1 MLEVY
6 KMKVIVLGSS
16 HGGYEAVE
24 EVLNLYPEAEI
35 QWYEKG
41 DFLSFLSCGMQLYL
55 EGKVKDVNTVRYMTA
70 EKMES
75 RGVSVFLNSE
85 IMKIKPEYHQVV
97 VKELLSGTERVEK
110 YDKLII
116 SPGAVPF
123 ELNVQGK
130 ELENIYL
137 MRGRKWAI
145 KLRQKTIDPEV
156 KDVVVIGS
164 GYIGIEAAES
174 FAKAGK
180 KVTVIDILDRPL
192 GVYLDREFTDV
203 LTEEMESNNIKVVT
217 NETVQSYKGEGYVQK
232 VITDKGEYDADLV
245 VVAVGVRPNT
255 GWLKDALELHPNG
268 LIKTDEYM
276 QTSATDVFAV
286 GDATLIKYNPGD
298 TEVNIALATNARKQG
313 RFAVKNLNGPVKPFP
328 GIQGSSG
335 LAVFD
340 YKFASTG
347 INEEMAKKLN
357 KPIKSTLVVEDYLM
371 DFHPD
376 KEKAWFKLVYDPETT
391 QILGAQLMSKADL
404 TANIN
409 AISLAIQAKM
419 TIEDLAYADFFF
431 QPLFDKPWNIINT
444 AALAAMK
451 DK

>member
-1 MLEVY
+1 
-6 KMKVIVLGSS
+6 MKVIVLGSS

-24 EVLNLYPEAEI
+24 ELLNLHPDAEI

-41 DFLSFLSCGMQLYL
+41 DFISFLSCGMQLYL
-55 EGKVKDVNTVRYMTA
+55 EGKVKDVNSVRYMTG

-75 RGVSVFLNSE
+75 RGVNVFSNTEITAIKSE
-85 IMKIKPEYHQVV
+85 DHQVV
-97 VKELLSGTERVEK
+97 VKDLLSGEERVED

-123 ELNVQGK
+123 ELNVPGK
-130 ELENIYL
+130 DLENIYL

-145 KLRQKTIDPEV
+145 KLKAKTVDPEV
-156 KDVVVIGS
+156 NNVVVIGS

-192 GVYLDREFTDV
+192 GVYLDKEFTDV
-203 LTEEMESNNIKVVT
+203 LTEEMEANNINVVT
-217 NETVQSYKGEGYVQK
+217 NETVQSYAGEGQVQK
-232 VITDKGEYDADLV
+232 VITDKAEYDADLV

-255 GWLKDALELHPNG
+255 GWLKDTLELHPNG

-276 QTSATDVFAV
+276 QTSAPDIFAV
-286 GDATLIKYNPGD
+286 GDATLIKYNPGE

-313 RFAVKNLNGPVKPFP
+313 RFAVKNLLSPVKPFP

-357 KPIKSTLVVEDYLM
+357 KKTKSALVVEDYLM
-371 DFHPD
+371 DFNPD
-376 KEKAWFKLVYDPETT
+376 KQKAWFKLVYDPETT

-409 AISLAIQAKM
+409 AISLAIKAKM

-431 QPLFDKPWNIINT
+431 QPSFDKPWNIINT

-451 DK
+451 NEQ

>member
-1 MLEVY
+1 
-6 KMKVIVLGSS
+6 MKVIVLGSS

-24 EVLNLYPEAEI
+24 ELLNIHPDAEI

-41 DFLSFLSCGMQLYL
+41 DFISFLSCGMQLYL
-55 EGKVKDVNTVRYMTA
+55 EGKVKDVNSVRYMTG

-75 RGVSVFLNSE
+75 RGVNVFSNTE
-85 IMKIKPEYHQVV
+85 ITEIKPESHQVV
-97 VKELLSGTERVEK
+97 VKDLLSGEERVES

-123 ELNVQGK
+123 ELNVPGK
-130 ELENIYL
+130 DLENIYL

-145 KLRQKTIDPEV
+145 KLKAKTVDPEV
-156 KDVVVIGS
+156 NNVVVIGS

-192 GVYLDREFTDV
+192 GVYLDKEFTDV
-203 LTEEMESNNIKVVT
+203 LTEEMEANNINVVT
-217 NETVQSYKGEGYVQK
+217 NETVQSYKGEGHVQK
-232 VITDKGEYDADLV
+232 VVTDKAEYDTDLV

-255 GWLKDALELHPNG
+255 GWLKDTLELHPNG

-276 QTSATDVFAV
+276 QTSAPDVFAV
-286 GDATLIKYNPGD
+286 GDATMIKYNPGE

-357 KPIKSTLVVEDYLM
+357 KTTKSALVVEDYLM
-371 DFHPD
+371 DFNPD
-376 KEKAWFKLVYDPETT
+376 KQKAWFKLVYDPETT

-409 AISLAIQAKM
+409 AISLAIKAKM

-431 QPLFDKPWNIINT
+431 QPSFDKPWNIINT

-451 DK
+451 NEQ

>member
-1 MLEVY
+1 
-6 KMKVIVLGSS
+6 MKVIVLGSS

-24 EVLNLYPEAEI
+24 ELLNLHPDAEI

-41 DFLSFLSCGMQLYL
+41 DFISFLSCGMQLYL
-55 EGKVKDVNTVRYMTA
+55 EGKVKDVNAVRYMTG

-75 RGVSVFLNSE
+75 RGVNVFSNTE
-85 IMKIKPEYHQVV
+85 ITAIKTDAHQVV
-97 VKELLSGTERVEK
+97 VKDLLTDTERIEN

-123 ELNVQGK
+123 ELDVPGK
-130 ELENIYL
+130 DLENIYL

-145 KLRQKTIDPEV
+145 KLKAKTVDPTINN
-156 KDVVVIGS
+156 VVVIGS

-180 KVTVIDILDRPL
+180 NVTVIDILDRPL
-192 GVYLDREFTDV
+192 GVYLDKEFTDV
-203 LTEEMESNNIKVVT
+203 LTEEMEANNINVVT
-217 NETVQSYKGEGYVQK
+217 NETVQSYKGEGTVNK
-232 VITDKGEYDADLV
+232 VVTDKAEYEADLV

-255 GWLKDALELHPNG
+255 GWLKDTLDLHPNG

-276 QTSATDVFAV
+276 QTSAPDVFAV
-286 GDATLIKYNPGD
+286 GDATLIKYNPGE

-313 RFAVKNLNGPVKPFP
+313 RFAVKNLLAPVKPFP

-357 KPIKSTLVVEDYLM
+357 KTTKSTLVVEDYLM
-371 DFHPD
+371 DFNPD
-376 KEKAWFKLVYDPETT
+376 KQKAWFKLVYDPETT

-409 AISLAIQAKM
+409 AISLAIKAKM

-431 QPLFDKPWNIINT
+431 QPSFDKPWNIINT
-444 AALAAMK
+444 AALTALK
-451 DK
+451 NEQ

>member
-1 MLEVY
+1 
-6 KMKVIVLGSS
+6 MKVIVLGSS

-24 EVLNLYPEAEI
+24 ELLNLHPDAEI

-41 DFLSFLSCGMQLYL
+41 DFISFLSCGMQLYL
-55 EGKVKDVNTVRYMTA
+55 EGKVKDVNSVRYMTG

-75 RGVSVFLNSE
+75 RGVNVFSNTE
-85 IMKIKPEYHQVV
+85 ITAIQPKEHQVT
-97 VKELLSGTERVEK
+97 VKDLVSGEERVEN

-123 ELNVQGK
+123 ELDIPGK
-130 ELENIYL
+130 DLDNIYL
-137 MRGRKWAI
+137 MRGRQWAI
-145 KLRQKTIDPEV
+145 KLKQKTVDPEV
-156 KDVVVIGS
+156 NNVVVIGS
-164 GYIGIEAAES
+164 GYIGIEAAEA

-192 GVYLDREFTDV
+192 GVYLDKEFTDV
-203 LTEEMESNNIKVVT
+203 LTEEMEANNITIATGETVERYEGDGRVQKVVT
-217 NETVQSYKGEGYVQK
+217 
-232 VITDKGEYDADLV
+232 DKNAYDADLV

-255 GWLKDALELHPNG
+255 AWLKGTLELHPNG

-276 QTSATDVFAV
+276 RTSEPDVFAV
-286 GDATLIKYNPGD
+286 GDATLIKYNPAD

-313 RFAVKNLNGPVKPFP
+313 RFAVKNLEEPVKPFP
-328 GIQGSSG
+328 GVQGSSG

-347 INEEMAKKLN
+347 INEVMAQKLG
-357 KPIKSTLVVEDYLM
+357 KETKAVTVVEDYLM
-371 DFHPD
+371 DFNPD
-376 KEKAWFKLVYDPETT
+376 KQKAWFKLVYDPETT

-409 AISLAIQAKM
+409 AISLAIQSKM

-431 QPLFDKPWNIINT
+431 QPAFDKPWNIINT
-444 AALAAMK
+444 AALEAVK
-451 DK
+451 QER

>member
-1 MLEVY
+1 
-6 KMKVIVLGSS
+6 MKVIVLGSS

-24 EVLNLYPEAEI
+24 ELLTLHPEAEI

-41 DFLSFLSCGMQLYL
+41 DFISFLSCGMQLYL
-55 EGKVKDVNTVRYMTA
+55 EGKVKDVNSVRYMTG

-75 RGVSVFLNSE
+75 RGVNVFSNTE
-85 IMKIKPEYHQVV
+85 ITAIKPDDHQVV
-97 VKELLSGTERVEK
+97 VRDLLSGEERVEA

-123 ELNVQGK
+123 ELNVPGK
-130 ELENIYL
+130 DLVNIYL

-145 KLRQKTIDPEV
+145 KLKAKTVDPEV
-156 KDVVVIGS
+156 NNVVVIGS

-180 KVTVIDILDRPL
+180 NVTVIDILDRPL
-192 GVYLDREFTDV
+192 GVYLDKEFTDV
-203 LTEEMESNNIKVVT
+203 LTEEMEANNISVVT
-217 NETVQSYKGEGYVQK
+217 NETVQQYKGEGHVQK
-232 VITDKGEYDADLV
+232 VITDKAEYDADLV

-255 GWLKDALELHPNG
+255 GWLKDTLELHPNG

-276 QTSATDVFAV
+276 QTSADDIFAV
-286 GDATLIKYNPGD
+286 GDATLIKYNPGE

-313 RFAVKNLNGPVKPFP
+313 RFAVKNLLGPVKPFP

-357 KPIKSTLVVEDYLM
+357 KKTKSALVVEDYLM
-371 DFHPD
+371 DFNPD

-409 AISLAIQAKM
+409 AISLAIKAKM

-431 QPLFDKPWNIINT
+431 QPSFDKPWNIINT

-451 DK
+451 NEQ

>member
-1 MLEVY
+1 
-6 KMKVIVLGSS
+6 MKVIVLGSS

-24 EVLNLYPEAEI
+24 ELLNLHPDAQI

-41 DFLSFLSCGMQLYL
+41 DFISFLSCGMQLYL
-55 EGKVKDVNTVRYMTA
+55 EGKVKDVNSVRYMTG

-75 RGVSVFLNSE
+75 RGVSVFSNTE
-85 IMKIKPEYHQVV
+85 ITAIKPEDHMVV
-97 VKELLSGTERVEK
+97 VKDLLTDTERVEH

-123 ELNVQGK
+123 ELNVPGK

-145 KLRQKTIDPEV
+145 KLKQKTIDPQV
-156 KDVVVIGS
+156 SNVVVIGS

-180 KVTVIDILDRPL
+180 NVTVIDILDRPL
-192 GVYLDREFTDV
+192 GVYLDKEFTDV
-203 LTEEMESNNIKVVT
+203 LTEEMEANNIKVVT
-217 NETVQSYKGEGYVQK
+217 NETVQSYKGEGHVQK
-232 VITDKGEYDADLV
+232 VVTDKNEYEADLV

-255 GWLKDALELHPNG
+255 GWLKDTLDLHPNG

-276 QTSATDVFAV
+276 RTSAPDVFAV

-313 RFAVKNLNGPVKPFP
+313 RFAVKNLQGPVKPFP
-328 GIQGSSG
+328 GVQGSSG

-347 INEEMAKKLN
+347 INDEMAKKLN
-357 KPIKSTLVVEDYLM
+357 KTTKSVLVVDDYLM
-371 DFHPD
+371 DFNPD
-376 KEKAWFKLVYDPETT
+376 KQKAWFKLVYDPETT

-409 AISLAIQAKM
+409 AISLAIKAKM

-431 QPLFDKPWNIINT
+431 QPSFDKPWNIINT
-444 AALAAMK
+444 AALEAMK
-451 DK
+451 NEQ

>member
-1 MLEVY
+1 
-6 KMKVIVLGSS
+6 MKVIVLGSS

-24 EVLNLYPEAEI
+24 ELLNLHPDAEI

-41 DFLSFLSCGMQLYL
+41 DFISFLSCGMQLYL
-55 EGKVKDVNTVRYMTA
+55 EGKVKDVNSVRYMTG

-75 RGVSVFLNSE
+75 KGVNVFSNTE
-85 IMKIKPEYHQVV
+85 ITAIKTESHQVV
-97 VKELLSGTERVEK
+97 VKDLVTGEDRVED

-116 SPGAVPF
+116 SPGAVPI
-123 ELNVQGK
+123 ELNVPGK
-130 ELENIYL
+130 ALDNIYL

-145 KLRQKTIDPEV
+145 KLKAKTVDPEV
-156 KDVVVIGS
+156 NNVVVIGS

-180 KVTVIDILDRPL
+180 NVTVIDILDRPL
-192 GVYLDREFTDV
+192 GVYLDKEFTDV
-203 LTEEMESNNIKVVT
+203 LTEEMEANNINVVT
-217 NETVQSYKGEGYVQK
+217 NETVQGYKGEGHVQT
-232 VITDKGEYDADLV
+232 VVTDKAEYAADLV

-255 GWLKDALELHPNG
+255 GWLKDTLDLHPNG
-268 LIKTDEYM
+268 LIKTDNYM
-276 QTSATDVFAV
+276 QTSVPDVFAV
-286 GDATLIKYNPGD
+286 GDATLIKYNPGE

-313 RFAVKNLNGPVKPFP
+313 RFAVKNLNCPVKPFP

-347 INEEMAKKLN
+347 INDEMAKKLN
-357 KPIKSTLVVEDYLM
+357 KKTNAALIIEDYLM
-371 DFHPD
+371 DFNPD
-376 KEKAWFKLVYDPETT
+376 KQKVWFKLVYDPETT

-409 AISLAIQAKM
+409 AISLAIKAKM

-431 QPLFDKPWNIINT
+431 QPSFDKPWNIINT

-451 DK
+451 NEK

>member
-1 MLEVY
+1 
-6 KMKVIVLGSS
+6 MKVIVLGSS

-24 EVLNLYPEAEI
+24 ELLNLHPNAEI

-41 DFLSFLSCGMQLYL
+41 DFISFLSCGMQLYL
-55 EGKVKDVNTVRYMTA
+55 EGKVKDVNSVRYMTG

-75 RGVSVFLNSE
+75 RGVNVFSNTE
-85 IMKIKPEYHQVV
+85 ITAIKPDQHQVT
-97 VKELLSGTERVEK
+97 VKDLLSGIERVEE

-116 SPGAVPF
+116 SPGAVPI
-123 ELNVQGK
+123 ELNLPGK

-145 KLRQKTIDPEV
+145 KLKQKTIDPDV
-156 KDVVVIGS
+156 QNVVVIGS

-180 KVTVIDILDRPL
+180 NVTVIDILDRPL
-192 GVYLDREFTDV
+192 GVYLDKELTDV
-203 LTEEMESNNIKVVT
+203 LTEEMTANNINIVT
-217 NETVQSYKGEGYVQK
+217 NETVQSYKGDGHVQK
-232 VITDKGEYDADLV
+232 VVTDKAEYDADLV

-255 GWLKDALELHPNG
+255 TWLKDTLELHPNG

-276 QTSATDVFAV
+276 QTSAPDVFAV

-298 TEVNIALATNARKQG
+298 TDVNIALATNARKQG
-313 RFAVKNLNGPVKPFP
+313 RFAVKNLEGPVKPFP

-347 INEEMAKKLN
+347 INDEMAKKLN
-357 KPIKSTLVVEDYLM
+357 KKTKSTLIVEDYLM
-371 DFHPD
+371 DFNPD

-391 QILGAQLMSKADL
+391 QILGAQLLSKADL

-409 AISLAIQAKM
+409 AISLAIKAKM

-431 QPLFDKPWNIINT
+431 QPSFDKPWNIINT
-444 AALAAMK
+444 AALEALK
-451 DK
+451 NEQ

>member
-1 MLEVY
+1 
-6 KMKVIVLGSS
+6 MKVIVLGSS

-24 EVLNLYPEAEI
+24 ELLNHHPDAEI

-41 DFLSFLSCGMQLYL
+41 DFISFLSCGMQLYL
-55 EGKVKDVNTVRYMTA
+55 EGKVKDVNSVRYMTA
-70 EKMES
+70 ENMEN
-75 RGVSVFLNSE
+75 RGVSVFSNTE
-85 IMKIKPEYHQVV
+85 ITAINAEEHQVT
-97 VKELLSGTERVEK
+97 VKDLLTNTERIEA

-116 SPGAVPF
+116 SPGAIPF
-123 ELNVQGK
+123 ELNVPGK
-130 ELENIYL
+130 DLENIYL

-145 KLRQKTIDPEV
+145 KLKAKTVDPDV
-156 KDVVVIGS
+156 NNVVVIGS

-192 GVYLDREFTDV
+192 GVYLDKEFTDV
-203 LTEEMESNNIKVVT
+203 LTEEMEANNIKVVT
-217 NETVQSYKGEGYVQK
+217 NETVQSYSGEGRVQK
-232 VITDKGEYDADLV
+232 VVTDKNEYEADLV

-255 GWLKDALELHPNG
+255 GWLKETLELHPNG
-268 LIKTDEYM
+268 LIKTDEFM
-276 QTSATDVFAV
+276 QTSAPDVFAV
-286 GDATLIKYNPGD
+286 GDATLIKYNPGE

-313 RFAVKNLNGPVKPFP
+313 RFAVKNLVAPVKPFP

-347 INEEMAKKLN
+347 INDEMAKKLN
-357 KPIKSTLVVEDYLM
+357 KKTKSSLVVEDYLM
-371 DFHPD
+371 DFNPD
-376 KEKAWFKLVYDPETT
+376 KQKAWFKLVYDPETT

-409 AISLAIQAKM
+409 AISLAIKAKM

-431 QPLFDKPWNIINT
+431 QPSFDKPWNIINT

-451 DK
+451 NEQ

>member
-1 MLEVY
+1 
-6 KMKVIVLGSS
+6 MKVIVLGSS

-24 EVLNLYPEAEI
+24 ELLNLHPDAQI

-41 DFLSFLSCGMQLYL
+41 DFISFLSCGMQLYL
-55 EGKVKDVNTVRYMTA
+55 EGKVKDVNSVRYMTG
-70 EKMES
+70 EEMES
-75 RGVSVFLNSE
+75 RGVNVFSNTE
-85 IMKIKPEYHQVV
+85 ITAIKPENHQVV
-97 VKELLSGTERVEK
+97 VKDLLSGKERTEG

-123 ELNVQGK
+123 ELNVPGK

-145 KLRQKTIDPEV
+145 KLKAKTVDPEV
-156 KDVVVIGS
+156 KNVVVIGS

-180 KVTVIDILDRPL
+180 NVTVIDILDRPL
-192 GVYLDREFTDV
+192 GVYLDKEFTDV
-203 LTEEMESNNIKVVT
+203 LTEEMEANNIKVVT
-217 NETVQSYKGEGYVQK
+217 NETVQSYKGEGQVK
-232 VITDKGEYDADLV
+232 TVVTDKAEYAADLV

-255 GWLKDALELHPNG
+255 DWLKDTLDLHPNG
-268 LIKTDEYM
+268 LIKTDEFM
-276 QTSATDVFAV
+276 QTSAADVFAV
-286 GDATLIKYNPGD
+286 GDATLIKYNPGE

-313 RFAVKNLNGPVKPFP
+313 RFAVKNLMKPVKPFP

-347 INEEMAKKLN
+347 INEEMAKKLDM
-357 KPIKSTLVVEDYLM
+357 KTKSALVVEDYLM
-371 DFHPD
+371 DFNPD
-376 KEKAWFKLVYDPETT
+376 KQKAWFKLVYDPETT

-409 AISLAIQAKM
+409 AISLTIKAKM
-419 TIEDLAYADFFF
+419 TLEDLAYADFFF
-431 QPLFDKPWNIINT
+431 QPSFDKPWNIINT
-444 AALAAMK
+444 AALVALK
-451 DK
+451 NEQ

>member
-1 MLEVY
+1 
-6 KMKVIVLGSS
+6 MKVIVLGSS

-24 EVLNLYPEAEI
+24 ELLNLHPDAEI

-41 DFLSFLSCGMQLYL
+41 DFISFLSCGMQLYL
-55 EGKVKDVNTVRYMTA
+55 EGKVKDVNSVRYMTG

-75 RGVSVFLNSE
+75 RGVNVFSNTE
-85 IMKIKPEYHQVV
+85 ITAIKAEDHQVV
-97 VKELLSGTERVEK
+97 VKDLLSGDERVEE

-123 ELNVQGK
+123 ELNVPGK

-145 KLRQKTIDPEV
+145 KLKAKTVDPEV
-156 KDVVVIGS
+156 NNVVVIGS

-180 KVTVIDILDRPL
+180 NVTVIDILDRPL
-192 GVYLDREFTDV
+192 GVYLDKEFTDV
-203 LTEEMESNNIKVVT
+203 LTDEMEANNIKVVT
-217 NETVQSYKGEGYVQK
+217 NETVQSYKGDGHVQK
-232 VITDKGEYDADLV
+232 VVTDKSEYEADLV

-255 GWLKDALELHPNG
+255 GWLKDTLELHPNG

-276 QTSATDVFAV
+276 QTSAADVFAV
-286 GDATLIKYNPGD
+286 GDATLIKYNPGE

-357 KPIKSTLVVEDYLM
+357 KTTKSALVVEDYLM
-371 DFHPD
+371 DFNPD
-376 KEKAWFKLVYDPETT
+376 KQKAWFKLVYDPETT

-409 AISLAIQAKM
+409 AISLAIKAKM

-431 QPLFDKPWNIINT
+431 QPSFDKPWNIINT

-451 DK
+451 NEQ